1 MSTPE
6 ERRAANDER
15 VANDIRTHGCHVIS
29 VFDPEEQTPTFSY
42 SIGIQARTG
51 APEVIVIGVR
61 PNLGHSLV
69 NEYNRQ
75 VTQGVRFERGV
86 AYTGFLDGFSVY
98 FEAGQGQPAGRVH
111 AGLRSVLPGQGL
123 RGGAA
128 RVPQHRGAVWPWQPQ
143 ASDWFRQHQPMLGR
157 RRSESTV
164 SPCRRCCGAYRV
176 RAFAERVS
184 S

>member
-75 VTQGVRFERGV
+75 VTEGARFERGV
-86 AYTGFLDGFSVY
+86 AYAGFLDGFSVY
-98 FEAGQGQPAGRVH
+98 FEPAKTSLLRDYTLGCDRYYKGKDYAVVQLVYPSTAG
-111 AGLRSVLPGQGL
+111 
-123 RGGAA
+123 
-128 RVPQHRGAVWPWQPQ
+128 VWPWQSQ

-157 RRSESTV
+157 RR
-164 SPCRRCCGAYRV
+164 PNRP
-176 RAFAERVS
+176 
-184 S
+184 